1 LLDEQ
6 LDEHATLARPAPSG
20 FVGDAGGVSMESR
33 RNKAKRNRLVAAATV
48 LGMAS
53 FVMAE
58 RPAHAEGPVT
68 ATGKGIAGLAIIGG
82 AATATTMGLVGVE
95 KRWAYLVFPP
105 LVAIGGGIGGY
116 FVESAAPAEVSTFLL
131 GAGMALVIPT
141 IIVSLNA
148 TVYKVP
154 DDYPND
160 PSNKTPATEP
170 PRAGARYVPQSLI
183 GMDRGSL
190 ALGLP
195 PVQVRNTFTIDEMA
209 KFGVSQVREV
219 HVPIFRTTF

>member
-1 LLDEQ
+1 
-6 LDEHATLARPAPSG
+6 
-20 FVGDAGGVSMESR
+20 MESR
-33 RNKAKRNRLVAAATV
+33 RNKAKRTRLVAAATV

-58 RPAHAEGPVT
+58 RPAHAEGPAT
-68 ATGKGIAGLAIIGG
+68 STGKGIAGLAIIGG
-82 AATATTMGLVGVE
+82 SATATTMGLVGVE

-160 PSNKTPATEP
+160 PSNRTPAAES
-170 PRAGARYVPQSLI
+170 PRAGGRFVPQSFVGI
-183 GMDRGSL
+183 DRGSL
-190 ALGLP
+190 AVGLP
-195 PVQVRNTFTIDEMA
+195 PVLVRNAFTTDEMA
-209 KFGVSQVREV
+209 KFGVAQVREV
-219 HVPIFRTTF
+219 HVPLFHATF